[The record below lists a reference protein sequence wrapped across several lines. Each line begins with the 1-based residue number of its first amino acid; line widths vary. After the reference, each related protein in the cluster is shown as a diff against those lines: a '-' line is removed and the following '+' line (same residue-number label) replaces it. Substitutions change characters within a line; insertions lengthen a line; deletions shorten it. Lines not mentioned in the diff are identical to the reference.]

1 MTILSHKFQTAFFA
15 SLLFAL
21 TSCGGPPKGWP
32 AGIEDVRIPASDAA
46 TQPALFY
53 APAPA
58 EPVPLLVG
66 LHTWSGKYTSY
77 GQGYGIQWATH
88 CIDQG
93 WAFIHP
99 QFRGPNNTP
108 DACGSDRAIADI
120 LEAIDYAK
128 SRRAIDPDRIYLVG
142 VSGGGHMAMMM
153 AARHPEI
160 WAGVSAWCGISD
172 LSAWHAECKTSGRKY
187 AGDMEK
193 ACGGTPE
200 SAAAEFAKR
209 SPLTYLRDAKALP
222 PLDIQVGIF
231 DGHKGS
237 VPVSHS
243 LHAFNAVVPEST
255 RLTDVEIARF
265 RRDSTRPDSLPA
277 AGPDLDYGAMAPL
290 FRRQSGLT
298 RLTVFNGGHVGIAA
312 PALNWLSSQLPRRLS
327 AAYDAQDRS
336 TPLEQVSG
344 YKIAFAGPGSQ
355 KKWGVP
361 EPISGRLLRSQ
372 QTESGVAIPFAE
384 FATPLVEAEIAFVMK
399 NASEIA
405 SVHGAFDIPNI
416 PANPTA
422 ADVIR
427 LNGCAHRYILGPAHD
442 PSKVD
447 MLALTLRMTHDDN
460 LVYSGK
466 GDPRIGLNWLIA
478 HLASRGMSLR
488 AGDVVLTGAVAAPY
502 KGAPGTY
509 VADCGTL
516 GSISFRLE
524 AK

>member
-1 MTILSHKFQTAFFA
+1 MTFPRTFQLFSF
-15 SLLFAL
+15 SLLLAL

-32 AGIEDVRIPASDAA
+32 EGIEDVRFRVSDSAV
-46 TQPALFY
+46 QPALFY
-53 APAPA
+53 APAKA

-66 LHTWSGKYTSY
+66 LHTWSGKYSSW
-77 GQGYGIQWATH
+77 GKGYGTPWASH
-88 CIDQG
+88 CIEQE

-99 QFRGPNNTP
+99 QFRGPNNSP

-128 SRRAIDPDRIYLVG
+128 ERHAIDPERIYLVG

-172 LSAWHAECKTSGRKY
+172 LKAWHAECKASGRKY

-193 ACGGTPE
+193 SCGGTPDT
-200 SAAAEFAKR
+200 AAAEFAKR
-209 SPLTYLRDAKALP
+209 SPLTHLRSAQFLP
-222 PLDIQVGIF
+222 PLDIQVGIH

-243 LHAFNAVVPEST
+243 LRAFNAVVPAST
-255 RLTDVEIARF
+255 RLSDAEIATF
-265 RRDSTRPDSLPA
+265 RKDSRRPEHLPA
-277 AGPDLDYGAMAPL
+277 AAPDPAYGAMPPL
-290 FRRQSGLT
+290 FRRRSGNT
-298 RLTVFNGGHVGIAA
+298 RLTVFDGGHTGIAA
-312 PALNWLSSQLPRRLS
+312 PALQWLSSQLPRRLS

-336 TPLEQVSG
+336 TALDQVSG

-372 QTESGVAIPFAE
+372 QTDSGAAIPFAE
-384 FATPLVEAEIAFVMK
+384 FATPLVEAEVAFVMK

-405 SVHGAFDIPNI
+405 SVHAAFDIPNI
-416 PANPTA
+416 PAAPTA

-442 PSKVD
+442 PAQVD
-447 MLALTLRMTHDDN
+447 MLALTMRMTHDDN

-466 GDPRIGLNWLIA
+466 GNPRVGLDWLIA
-478 HLASRGMSLR
+478 HLASRGLALR
-488 AGDVVLTGAVAAPY
+488 EGDVVLTGAVAAPY
-502 KGAPGTY
+502 KGRPGHY

-516 GSISFRLE
+516 GTISFQLE